1 MRKARSIKEIVVEMD
16 CPYYMRVE
24 RKTSHISAFSQ
35 TQDRFA
41 EQDAKELKRLR
52 SEINALSRACR
63 TFHLKLKR
71 SERRSGR
78 LQAQNEELSQ
88 EVEAVKSVRTGVAA
102 EAEPTSRTEM
112 LASAAIWSAVLLAG
126 FHIVKNLKQ

>member
-1 MRKARSIKEIVVEMD
+1 MVFS
-16 CPYYMRVE
+16 
-24 RKTSHISAFSQ
+24 SQ

-52 SEINALSRACR
+52 SEINALSRTCR
-63 TFHLKLKR
+63 TYHLKLKKA
-71 SERRSGR
+71 ERRSGR

-88 EVEAVKSVRTGVAA
+88 EVEAVRSVRTGVAV
-102 EAEPTSRTEM
+102 EETPTSRTEM